1 MQTNSLLRLAIN
13 TLGHLNYIGPHFI
26 DNYKDALSFLGP
38 CVALLQSNPNLREIE
53 FRWHPCDRISDT
65 GKHWEFQSDALLV
78 RLLHR
83 YIHISDLPRP
93 RQDYE
98 HGVTIQLDDDMGKAM
113 EFVMKEVTIGSGYR
127 WD

>member
-13 TLGHLNYIGPHFI
+13 SLGHLNYIGPHFI

-38 CVALLQSNPNLREIE
+38 CVALLQANPNLREIE
-53 FRWHPCDRISDT
+53 FCWPDA

-78 RLLHR
+78 RLSHR

-98 HGVTIQLDDDMGKAM
+98 HGVTVQLDDDMGQVM
-113 EFVMKEVTIGSGYR
+113 EFVMKEIIIGSGYT